1 VDLRLDLL
9 GDSIAYGV
17 GASRPGDRLAAL
29 LTQGLADR
37 GFDVVTHVLAASGAR
52 SAGLA
57 RQVDLALTHTGG
69 DDPPERVA
77 VIVVGANDL
86 THTVP
91 ADEAAADLGRAVRR
105 LRAVDAEVVVA
116 PAPDLSVVPHVPPAL
131 RPVVRAGSIALRSA
145 QIRAV
150 RAAGGRVA
158 DQDGATTGAFE
169 ADPALFSG
177 DRFHPS
183 SAGYRVIAEALLPVV
198 LDAAEALA
206 HPRRSARLWPIPA
219 PTRRRTT

>member
-1 VDLRLDLL
+1 VHLLLNLL

-17 GASRPGDRLAAL
+17 GASRPGDRLAAR
-29 LTQGLADR
+29 LTRGLADR
-37 GFDVVTHVLAASGAR
+37 GFDVTTHVLAVSGAR

-57 RQVDLALTHTGG
+57 RQVDLALGQTGR
-69 DDPPERVA
+69 DADWVERVA

-86 THTVP
+86 THMVP
-91 ADEAAADLGRAVRR
+91 VEEAAADLGRAVRR
-105 LRAVDAEVVVA
+105 LRGVGAEVVVA

-131 RPVVRAGSIALRSA
+131 RPVVHAGSMALRAA
-145 QIRAV
+145 QVRTV

-158 DQDGATTGAFE
+158 DQDGATTGAFA

-183 SAGYRVIAEALLPVV
+183 SAGYGVIAGALLPVV

-206 HPRRSARLWPIPA
+206 RAESGDTTPPA
-219 PTRRRTT
+219 A

>member
-29 LTQGLADR
+29 LTQGLADQ
-37 GFDVVTHVLAASGAR
+37 GFDVVMHVLAVSGAR
-52 SAGLA
+52 SAALA

-86 THTVP
+86 THMVP
-91 ADEAAADLGRAVRR
+91 ASEAAADLGRAVRR

-131 RPVVRAGSIALRSA
+131 RPVVRAGSLALRAA
-145 QIRAV
+145 QIRVV

-158 DQDGATTGAFE
+158 DQDGATTRAFE
-169 ADPALFSG
+169 DDPALFSG

-183 SAGYRVIAEALLPVV
+183 SAGYRVIAESLLPVV
-198 LDAAEALA
+198 LDAAEALGRA
-206 HPRRSARLWPIPA
+206 DSGGTPA
-219 PTRRRTT
+219 A